1 MINIIE
7 EIKLKIIL
15 ICHLIIVLFV
25 VLTPFFN
32 SNYLLFMHSIIVP
45 FIMFHWVTNN
55 DMCALTLMEKEI
67 RKRLNKDSNGDDC
80 FTCKIIEPVYNFKNT
95 NNGKEKFIY
104 GSTIFLWIVSI
115 SKLYMK
121 YKNKQINTFHD
132 LFIL

>member
-80 FTCKIIEPVYNFKNT
+80 FTCKIIEPVYNFKN
-95 NNGKEKFIY
+95 NNNSKEKFIY

-115 SKLYMK
+115 SKLYIK
-121 YKNKQINTFHD
+121 YKNKQINTFSD